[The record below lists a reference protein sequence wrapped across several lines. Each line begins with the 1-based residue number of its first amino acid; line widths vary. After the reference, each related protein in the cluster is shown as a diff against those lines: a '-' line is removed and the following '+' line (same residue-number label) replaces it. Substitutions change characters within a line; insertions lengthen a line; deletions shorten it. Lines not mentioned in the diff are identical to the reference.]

1 MMTDRVGQQFG
12 NYRLLRLL
20 GRGGFADVYLGE
32 HVYLKSQAAIKL
44 LHLQLTEETAQ
55 QFLQE
60 AQTLAR
66 LSHPHIVR
74 LLDFAV
80 QEDLPFLVMD
90 YVPGG
95 TLRTRYPKE
104 THLPLGTIAAYV
116 TQVASALQ
124 YAHDQHLIH
133 RDIKPENMLLDA
145 RSEVLLSDF
154 GLAMLVQESRS
165 YSTQVPAQP
174 LAGTA
179 SYLAPE
185 QIQGQ
190 PRPASDQ
197 YALGIVVYEWLCGTP
212 PFHGTPLE
220 LAMQHLSAPP
230 PPLRLRL
237 PDLSPT
243 VEAVVL
249 RALAKDPEQRFACV
263 NDFVAAFQEAVELPL
278 GVFASDTGG
287 ADADAKS
294 GPAAAPRQGVQDD
307 PLHHL
312 LISKLQIPRLRT
324 RLVTRSH
331 LTQRLQQGME
341 QAVTL
346 ISAPAG
352 FGKTTLLAQWI
363 AAPGLPVAYLSL
375 EPEDNDPVRFLSY
388 LIAAVQ
394 RVDAHLGATAL
405 ARLGT
410 PQPPPP
416 ETVMALLSNDLMRS
430 TTGEFALVL
439 DDYHVITAEPIHRA
453 LTSLVEHLPPQMHL
467 LIATRADPPLPLA
480 RLRARGQL
488 TELRAAE
495 LRFGAAE
502 ASAFLE
508 EVMGLHL
515 AQEDVTTLQTR
526 TEGWIAGLQLA
537 ALSLQGRANASDVLS
552 AFSGSHRFVLDYLSE
567 EVLSRQP
574 AAVQTFLLSTSVLS
588 RLSGSLCDTVTGH
601 GGSQAML
608 EALEQANLFVAALD
622 DERGWYRYH
631 PLFADLLRSRLHQT
645 MPALVPDLH
654 RRASSWY
661 EQQDL
666 IVEAVHH
673 ALLSPEVES
682 SIRLIEQHTHSL
694 ALRGQVQTALHW
706 LHAFPDGL
714 VRTHPHLCFSYA
726 LLLMFSGQLAEALLR
741 LQDAEQSASD
751 ITLADEAQALL
762 HQVAIVRAYIL
773 FLQGHLATSVA
784 LAEQV
789 LERLSE
795 TPVQGREAASVIVAH
810 RFLVSGDVRRV
821 EELRVAQLASSLG
834 ASSDVFAM
842 EVLVHLTSIL
852 LQARMLRLQGRLR
865 QAAAI
870 YEQMRQVQ
878 GGQERSLIHPG
889 YCFGLGELCYEWND
903 LDAAERLLEQGMEV
917 LGGPLTLTADSI
929 AQGYATLACLHQA
942 RNKPTLAL
950 ALVEAFARLSDAR
963 QFAPAPLAFA
973 RAVRA
978 QLELMGGH
986 LAAAVRWTEAS
997 GLEASGDL
1005 AYPREREYLTFARVR
1020 IAQGRE
1026 EPAGPFLSE
1035 ALRLLERMRE
1045 DAEAKARMGS
1055 TLEILILQALA
1066 FSAQG
1071 KGTEALTVIER
1082 ALTQAE
1088 PEGYIRLFVDEGE
1101 PMVAL
1106 LRQAYA
1112 HGIAP
1117 GYVAILLSAAGAPA
1131 LAAPSPAG
1139 SLLEPLTER
1148 ELDVLRLL
1156 VAGLSNAAMAR
1167 ELIITVGTVKS
1178 HVNHI
1183 YGKLGVQSRSQAIA
1197 RAHTL
1202 HLL

>member
-1 MMTDRVGQQFG
+1 MTDRVGQQFG
-12 NYRLLRLL
+12 NCRLLRPL

-74 LLDFAV
+74 LLDFAI

-95 TLRTRYPKE
+95 TLRTRYPTE
-104 THLPLGTIAAYV
+104 TRLPLGTIAAYV

-145 RSEVLLSDF
+145 RSEVLPSDF
-154 GLAMLVQESRS
+154 GLAMFVQESRS
-165 YSTQVPAQP
+165 YSTQVPAQS

-185 QIQGQ
+185 QVQGQ

-197 YALGIVVYEWLCGTP
+197 YALGIVVYEWLCGIP

-220 LAMQHLSAPP
+220 MAMQH
-230 PPLRLRL
+230 
-237 PDLSPT
+237 LSPT

-249 RALAKDPEQRFACV
+249 RALAKDPDQRFARV

-287 ADADAKS
+287 VDADAES
-294 GPAAAPRQGVQDD
+294 RPAAAPRQGVQDD

-312 LISKLQIPRLRT
+312 LMSKLQMPRLRA

-331 LTQRLQQGME
+331 LTQHLQQGME

-363 AAPGLPVAYLSL
+363 AERGLPVAYLSL

-388 LIAAVQ
+388 VIAALRV
-394 RVDAHLGATAL
+394 VDAHLGATAL

-416 ETVMALLSNDLMRS
+416 ETVMALLSNDLVRS

-439 DDYHVITAEPIHRA
+439 DDYHVVTAEPIHRA
-453 LTSLVEHLPPQMHL
+453 LTSLVDHLPPQMHL

-495 LRFGAAE
+495 LRFRAAE
-502 ASAFLE
+502 AGAFLE

-515 AQEDVTTLQTR
+515 SPEDVTTLQAR

-537 ALSLQGRANASDVLS
+537 ALSLQGRATVSGFLPS
-552 AFSGSHRFVLDYLSE
+552 FTGSHRFVLDYLSE

-574 AAVQTFLLSTSVLS
+574 ASVQTFLLQTSVLS
-588 RLSGSLCDTVTGH
+588 RLSGSLCDAVTGKPE
-601 GGSQAML
+601 SQAML
-608 EALEQANLFVAALD
+608 EALERANLFVAALD
-622 DERGWYRYH
+622 DERAWYRYH
-631 PLFADLLRSRLHQT
+631 HLFADLLQSRLHQT
-645 MPALVPDLH
+645 QPALVPELH
-654 RRASSWY
+654 RRASTWY
-661 EQQDL
+661 EQHDL
-666 IVEAVHH
+666 ISDAVHH

-682 SIRLIEQHTHSL
+682 SIRLIEQHTRSL

-706 LHAFPDGL
+706 LHALPDGL

-726 LLLMFSGQLAEALLR
+726 LLLVFSGQLAEALLR
-741 LQDAEQSASD
+741 LQEAEQSASH
-751 ITLADEAQALL
+751 ITLADEAQVLL

-784 LAEQV
+784 LVEQV

-795 TPVQGREAASVIVAH
+795 TPVQGREAANVIVAH
-810 RFLVSGDVRRV
+810 RFLVSGDVRPV
-821 EELRVAQLASSLG
+821 EEQRMSQLASPLSAG
-834 ASSDVFAM
+834 SDVFAM
-842 EVLVHLTSIL
+842 EALVHLTSIL
-852 LQARMLRLQGRLR
+852 LQARLLRLQGRLR
-865 QAAAI
+865 QAAAT
-870 YEQMRQVQ
+870 YEQLAQLQ
-878 GGQERSLIHPG
+878 GDHEGALIHPG
-889 YCFGLGELCYEWND
+889 SCFGLGELCYEWND
-903 LDAAERLLEQGMEV
+903 LDAAERLLEQGREA
-917 LGGPLTLTADSI
+917 LRGPLTLAADSI
-929 AQGYATLACLHQA
+929 AQGYATLARLHQA

-950 ALVEAFARLSDAR
+950 VLVEAFVNLSDAR
-963 QFAPAPLAFA
+963 QFAPALLAFA
-973 RAVRA
+973 GAVRA

-986 LAAAVRWTEAS
+986 LAAAVRWIEAS
-997 GLEASGDL
+997 GLSPLDDL
-1005 AYPREREYLTFARVR
+1005 TYPREREYLTFARVR

-1026 EPAGPFLSE
+1026 DLAGPFLSE
-1035 ALRLLERMRE
+1035 ALRLLERSPYLNEPSHWLNRRATFACSSMRGNRWWRSCVTPTH
-1045 DAEAKARMGS
+1045 AASLLTMSPSSSRPQVHRRWPPPLLLVRSSNRSPSANSMSCVCWWLACRMPRWRGNSSSRSARSKATS
-1055 TLEILILQALA
+1055 TTSMANWA
-1066 FSAQG
+1066 S
-1071 KGTEALTVIER
+1071 R
-1082 ALTQAE
+1082 
-1088 PEGYIRLFVDEGE
+1088 
-1101 PMVAL
+1101 
-1106 LRQAYA
+1106 
-1112 HGIAP
+1112 
-1117 GYVAILLSAAGAPA
+1117 
-1131 LAAPSPAG
+1131 AAPRR
-1139 SLLEPLTER
+1139 SLVPTPCTCSKC
-1148 ELDVLRLL
+1148 
-1156 VAGLSNAAMAR
+1156 LS
-1167 ELIITVGTVKS
+1167 E
-1178 HVNHI
+1178 
-1183 YGKLGVQSRSQAIA
+1183 
-1197 RAHTL
+1197 
-1202 HLL
+1202 